1 MRAGVPIERVMPQA
15 EPCRHALWRAARVA
29 LAVVF
34 IGVCSTA
41 LAQRGRG
48 RAGGASRPADLR
60 PMDSAATRSPRA
72 GAPAPALNRYVP
84 QAAPTLAPLNDA
96 ERAAI
101 DSAMTSF
108 GEKQADLVKLLERQ
122 IPRLELLLA
131 ELGPQER
138 ALRAADSLF
147 AYPANLARYRD
158 SVMHT
163 LVRIR
168 RFHALADRQLR
179 EMHYIWLP
187 HTMDLM
193 AVYTRFGELSVLR
206 RDDPGLRSFIRLYRQ
221 HHLLMD
227 NLALRLGDLYQVSE
241 YLLNAKLN

>member
-1 MRAGVPIERVMPQA
+1 MQPLAPRLAWLAPILLTPLV
-15 EPCRHALWRAARVA
+15 CV
-29 LAVVF
+29 LA
-34 IGVCSTA
+34 STA
-41 LAQRGRG
+41 LWAQLPDRSRG
-48 RAGGASRPADLR
+48 RATPRPANER
-60 PMDSAATRSPRA
+60 PWDSTAVRPGRSNADRPV
-72 GAPAPALNRYVP
+72 LNRYVP
-84 QAAPTLAPLNDA
+84 ASDPSLTPLNDA

-108 GEKQADLVKLLERQ
+108 GEKQSDLIKLLERQ
-122 IPRLELLLA
+122 IPRLQLMLDQLA
-131 ELGPQER
+131 PNER

-147 AYPANLARYRD
+147 AYPANLPLYRD

-179 EMHYIWLP
+179 EMHYTWLP

-193 AVYTRFGELSVLR
+193 AVYTRFGELTVLR

-227 NLALRLGDLYQVSE
+227 NLALRLGDLYHVSE